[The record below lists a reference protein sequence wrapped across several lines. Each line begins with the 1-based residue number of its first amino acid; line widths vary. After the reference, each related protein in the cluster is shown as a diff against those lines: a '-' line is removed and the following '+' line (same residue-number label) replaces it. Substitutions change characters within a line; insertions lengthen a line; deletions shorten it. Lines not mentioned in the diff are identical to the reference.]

1 MAPSRARIAV
11 AAAVAA
17 AMALASTASAN
28 DRIRDLRRQRDTD
41 RAAAAAA
48 VRETNLLQA
57 EDAELAEALANISES
72 IDAQQVRVGRAHQ
85 ELAAAEQELLERLA
99 VLDATEAERGWLQE
113 ELARMAVE
121 SYVGVGTNLQEPW
134 LDSDDLNETAIRL
147 TLLDAAAGR
156 DRDVLDRLR
165 TLEAERQSQ
174 AAEAARLR
182 DEASGLRQAV
192 EEELA
197 ELEQWH
203 RLRQDLKAE
212 VQVRI
217 DEWERAAAQRS
228 QDALD
233 MTALIRR
240 TQVELLGLDLGDPA
254 AASVQGF
261 IAPIDAEIGSRFG
274 MRRHPIFRV
283 RRMHNGV
290 DYGAPTGT
298 PIWASKTGTVIFAGW
313 KGGYGNTVVIHH
325 AGGVSTLYAHMS
337 KLMVEDGSYVTQG
350 EVIGLV
356 GSTGWSTGPHLHFEV
371 RRNGDPADPELFLP
385 V

>member
-1 MAPSRARIAV
+1 MAPNRARIAV

-17 AMALASTASAN
+17 AIALASTASAN

-48 VRETNLLQA
+48 VRETNLLQV
-57 EDAELAEALANISES
+57 EDAELAEALANIEES

-99 VLDATEAERGWLQE
+99 VLDATEAERGWLQK

-192 EEELA
+192 EGELA

-298 PIWASKTGTVIFAGW
+298 SIWASKTGTVIFAGW
-313 KGGYGNTVVIHH
+313 KGGYGNTVVIQH

-337 KLMVEDGSYVTQG
+337 KLMADAGSFVTRG

-385 V
+385 A

>member
-1 MAPSRARIAV
+1 MAPNRARIAV

-17 AMALASTASAN
+17 AIALASTASAN

-48 VRETNLLQA
+48 VRETNLLQV
-57 EDAELAEALANISES
+57 EDAELAEALANIEES

-99 VLDATEAERGWLQE
+99 VLDATEAERGWLQK

-134 LDSDDLNETAIRL
+134 LDSDDLNATAIRL

-298 PIWASKTGTVIFAGW
+298 SIWASKTGTVIFAGW
-313 KGGYGNTVVIHH
+313 KGGYGNTVVIQH

-337 KLMVEDGSYVTQG
+337 KLMAEDGSFVTRG

-385 V
+385 A

>member
-41 RAAAAAA
+41 RAAAA

-121 SYVGVGTNLQEPW
+121 SYVGVGTNLQESW
-134 LDSDDLNETAIRL
+134 LDSDDLNATAIRL

-156 DRDVLDRLR
+156 DRNVLDRLR

-290 DYGAPTGT
+290 DYGAPIGT

-337 KLMVEDGSYVTQG
+337 KLTVEDGSYVTQG

>member
-121 SYVGVGTNLQEPW
+121 SYVGVGTNLQESW
-134 LDSDDLNETAIRL
+134 LDSDDLNATAIRL

-156 DRDVLDRLR
+156 DRNVLDRLR

-240 TQVELLGLDLGDPA
+240 TWW
-254 AASVQGF
+254 SC
-261 IAPIDAEIGSRFG
+261 
-274 MRRHPIFRV
+274 
-283 RRMHNGV
+283 
-290 DYGAPTGT
+290 
-298 PIWASKTGTVIFAGW
+298 W
-313 KGGYGNTVVIHH
+313 
-325 AGGVSTLYAHMS
+325 
-337 KLMVEDGSYVTQG
+337 
-350 EVIGLV
+350 
-356 GSTGWSTGPHLHFEV
+356 GSTSATRPRPRSRGSSPPSTPKSGLGSGCGGTRSSGSGACTTASITGHPSAPPSG
-371 RRNGDPADPELFLP
+371 RPRPAPSSSRDGRAVTATPW
-385 V
+385 

>member
-1 MAPSRARIAV
+1 
-11 AAAVAA
+11 
-17 AMALASTASAN
+17 MALASTASAN
-28 DRIRDLRRQRDTD
+28 DRIRDLRRERDAD

-48 VRETNLLQA
+48 ARETNLLQA
-57 EDAELAEALANISES
+57 EDAELAEVLANIEAS
-72 IDAQQVRVGRAHQ
+72 IAAQEVRVGRAHQ
-85 ELAAAEQELLERLA
+85 ELAAAEQELLERQA
-99 VLDATEAERGWLQE
+99 VLDATEAERGWLQK

-147 TLLDAAAGR
+147 TLLDAAAGQ

-174 AAEAARLR
+174 ASEAARLR
-182 DEASGLRQAV
+182 DEASGLRRAV

-197 ELEQWH
+197 ELEQWR
-203 RLRQDLKAE
+203 RLRQDLKDE
-212 VQVRI
+212 VQARI
-217 DEWERAAAQRS
+217 AEWERAAAQRS

-283 RRMHNGV
+283 WRMHNGV

-298 PIWASKTGTVIFAGW
+298 PVWASKTGTVIFTGW
-313 KGGYGNTVVIHH
+313 KGGYGNTVVIQH
-325 AGGVSTLYAHMS
+325 AGGVSTLYAHLS
-337 KLMVEDGSYVTQG
+337 KMMAEDGSYVTQG

-385 V
+385 A

>member
-121 SYVGVGTNLQEPW
+121 SYVGVGTNLQESW
-134 LDSDDLNETAIRL
+134 LDSDDLNATAIRL

-156 DRDVLDRLR
+156 DRNVLDRLR

-290 DYGAPTGT
+290 DYGAPIGT

-337 KLMVEDGSYVTQG
+337 KLTVEDGSYVTQG

>member
-11 AAAVAA
+11 TAAVAV

-28 DRIRDLRRQRDTD
+28 DRIRDLRRQRDAD
-41 RAAAAAA
+41 RVAAAAA

-134 LDSDDLNETAIRL
+134 LDSDDLNATAIRL

-337 KLMVEDGSYVTQG
+337 KLTVEDGSYVTQG

>member
-41 RAAAAAA
+41 RAAAA

-57 EDAELAEALANISES
+57 EDAELAEALANIEES

-99 VLDATEAERGWLQE
+99 VLDATEEERGWLQE